1 MPLGLHL
8 RLHLRLKRVQGRG
21 SSSTSFPST
30 TGWSFWCAR
39 DLTIFEP
46 NEKVTI
52 LRRGGGEKT
61 SETRIGWKIRIS
73 FGESLSTRVVP
84 SRGRVRG
91 NPIRQ
96 ADVN

>member
-1 MPLGLHL
+1 MRARSNHL
-8 RLHLRLKRVQGRG
+8 RADPEGYG
-21 SSSTSFPST
+21 IT
-30 TGWSFWCAR
+30 TG
-39 DLTIFEP
+39 
-46 NEKVTI
+46 
-52 LRRGGGEKT
+52 GGGEKT

>member
-1 MPLGLHL
+1 MPLGLRL
-8 RLHLRLKRVQGRG
+8 RLYLRLKRVQGRG
-21 SSSTSFPST
+21 SASTSFPST

-39 DLTIFEP
+39 S
-46 NEKVTI
+46 NH
-52 LRRGGGEKT
+52 LRAEREGYGIGGRGEKT

>member
-1 MPLGLHL
+1 MRARSDHL
-8 RLHLRLKRVQGRG
+8 RAEREGYG
-21 SSSTSFPST
+21 I
-30 TGWSFWCAR
+30 AA
-39 DLTIFEP
+39 
-46 NEKVTI
+46 
-52 LRRGGGEKT
+52 GGGEKT